1 MFMYKMDRQRYG
13 KLLEQMENDVLQK
26 KDVFPRSVNETCRI
40 LAGSKNKY
48 NNHHGNKFTKRMT
61 VLPS

>member
-1 MFMYKMDRQRYG
+1 MYKVDRQRYG

-26 KDVFPRSVNETCRI
+26 KDVFPISVNETCRI
-40 LAGSKNKY
+40 PAGWKNKY
-48 NNHHGNKFTKRMT
+48 NNHHGNRFTKQIT